1 MEGNFP
7 IDPNKPPVLF
17 LMGPTASGK
26 TDLAVSL
33 ATTSNFEIV
42 SVDSAMIYRGMDIG
56 TAKPNS
62 DILAQAPHHL
72 IDIRNPD
79 ESYSVAEFCHD
90 ANALI
95 DQIHQRKNIPLLV
108 GGTIMY
114 FHALQFGIT
123 ELPAAN
129 ADVRTHIDNTA
140 KKHGWEYVHSQL
152 AAVDP
157 ESAKKIHP
165 NDAQRI
171 QRALE
176 VFELT
181 GVKLSS
187 YHANKAVV
195 RNDISILNIGLFPAD
210 RTKLHQ
216 HIETRFEDML
226 ENGIIDELKAL
237 RQQWDLSAH
246 MPSMRCIGYRQLWTY
261 LENEI
266 DLEEMHDQAVAATRQ
281 LAKRQLT
288 WLRHYPETNL
298 LDPNLVRTEEI
309 YQQITC
315 QIQASNW

>member
-1 MEGNFP
+1 MHMTDSN
-7 IDPNKPPVLF
+7 PPVIF

-26 TDLAVSL
+26 TDLAISL
-33 ATTSNFEIV
+33 VNSLNCEII

-56 TAKPNS
+56 TAKPS
-62 DILAQAPHHL
+62 SEILTQAPHHL

-79 ESYSVAEFCHD
+79 ESYSVAEFCKD
-90 ANALI
+90 ANNLI
-95 DQIHQRKNIPLLV
+95 DQIHQRKKIPLLV

-129 ADVRTHIDNTA
+129 AAVRLQIEETA
-140 KKHGWEYVHSQL
+140 QKYGWEHMHNQL
-152 AAVDP
+152 AEVDP
-157 ESAKKIHP
+157 ESAEKIHP
-165 NDAQRI
+165 NDTQRI

-187 YHANKAVV
+187 YHAHQVAV
-195 RNDISILNIGLFPAD
+195 RKDISILNIGLFPEE
-210 RTKLHQ
+210 RSRLHQ
-216 HIETRFEDML
+216 HIETRFNAML
-226 ENGIIDELKAL
+226 NNGVIEELKAL
-237 RQQWDLSAH
+237 RQKWELSPQ
-246 MPSMRCIGYRQLWTY
+246 MPSMRCIGYRQLWAY
-261 LENEI
+261 LENDI
-266 DLEEMHDQAVAATRQ
+266 NREEMHDQAVAATRQ

-298 LDPNLVRTEEI
+298 VDPYLTSQESI
-309 YQQITC
+309 QQQISC

>member
-1 MEGNFP
+1 
-7 IDPNKPPVLF
+7 
-17 LMGPTASGK
+17 MGPTASGK

-56 TAKPNS
+56 TAKPS
-62 DILAQAPHHL
+62 ADILTKAPHHL
-72 IDIRNPD
+72 IDIRNPN
-79 ESYSVAEFCHD
+79 ESYSVAEFCND

-95 DQIHQRKNIPLLV
+95 DQIHQREKIPLFV

-129 ADVRTHIDNTA
+129 AEVRKQIEKLA
-140 KKHGWEYVHSQL
+140 EEYGWEYVHSQL
-152 AAVDP
+152 ELVDP
-157 ESAKKIHP
+157 EAAKKIHP

-187 YHANKAVV
+187 YHANKSQV
-195 RNDISILNIGLFPAD
+195 RNDISILNIGLFPEE
-210 RTKLHQ
+210 RSNLHH
-216 HIETRFEDML
+216 HIELRFEDMI
-226 ENGIIDELKAL
+226 ENGVIDELKHL
-237 RQQWDLSAH
+237 RQQWELTAQ
-246 MPSMRCIGYRQLWTY
+246 MPSMRCIGYRQIWAY
-261 LENEI
+261 LENDI
-266 DLEEMHDQAVAATRQ
+266 SLEEMHDQAVAATRQ

-288 WLRHYPETNL
+288 WLRHYPDTNL
-298 LDPNLVRTEEI
+298 LDPYLVRSEEI
-309 YQQITC
+309 YRQIIC
-315 QIQASNW
+315 QLQASNC